1 MTSVQKISPQ
11 VRDVHVPA
19 PLRDMP
25 LWLVW
30 AYEQHPGE
38 SKARKV
44 PQYSMGGRRY
54 GQQGGAAD
62 RAKLTTF
69 AVARDAAARRGMDGV
84 GFALVPDAGLVALD
98 FDKCVSDGVVDPQV
112 LDLVQGTYA
121 EYSPSG
127 TGIRAFFWG
136 ADDVLGNQKSHAT
149 PEQFGAEVF
158 SSNGFVTVTGW
169 ALDYIDLCGWMDKIA
184 PLPQRVIEFCGTRF
198 GAKQATF
205 DPEDFMVGREPK
217 LGLSVERMEELLA
230 QLDPDMGRED
240 WIKIGMALHHECEG
254 DDTGFDIFNEWSA
267 CGGKYPSEEA
277 LRQQWDSFDRRK
289 GSNRRQVTMASVIK
303 MTKDLPVSADGLRRV
318 AEEAASHA
326 SATTTGVTPPDYDG
340 KFPLRRAG
348 DIARLP
354 AGKWWI
360 KGILPK
366 AQIGAIFGASG
377 SGKSFLALDIMAH
390 LSLGRSWRGRT
401 AAPARGL
408 YIAAEGGTGVGK
420 RIKAWAQHN
429 SVNADELDIS
439 VLTVAPNIMLK
450 DDIEEL
456 VRSVK
461 LAGGFDY
468 IVVDTYAQVTPGANE
483 NGAEDMGR
491 ALAHCRA
498 LFEATGAMVIL
509 IHHSGKDAS
518 RGVRGWS
525 GINAALDFAL
535 ETTRAEGSEY
545 RELRVSKMKDGED
558 GLTFGFKL
566 STVVVGLDEDLE
578 EITSCVIEDAETPKA
593 AEKGTDKGTKRRGR
607 VESHVL
613 ETMVLFGS
621 ADTVK
626 LHELVDQAVAT
637 MPLPEKGERDTRRQR
652 VVRAIQQLGKEKDG
666 PLQVKDNLVIFYE

>member
-1 MTSVQKISPQ
+1 
-11 VRDVHVPA
+11 
-19 PLRDMP
+19 
-25 LWLVW
+25 
-30 AYEQHPGE
+30 
-38 SKARKV
+38 
-44 PQYSMGGRRY
+44 
-54 GQQGGAAD
+54 
-62 RAKLTTF
+62 
-69 AVARDAAARRGMDGV
+69 MDGV

-98 FDKCVSDGVVDPQV
+98 FDKCVSDGFVDPQV
-112 LDLVQGTYA
+112 LDLVEGTYA

-136 ADDVLGNQKSHAT
+136 AADVLGNQKSHAT

-198 GAKQATF
+198 GAKQAAF
-205 DPEDFMVGREPK
+205 DPEDFMIGREPK

-230 QLDPDMGRED
+230 DLDPDMGRED
-240 WIKIGMALHHECEG
+240 WIKVGMALHHECEG

-267 CGGKYPSEEA
+267 CGGKYPSEEG
-277 LRQQWDSFDRRK
+277 LRAQWDSFGRPRA
-289 GSNRRQVTMASVIK
+289 GRRQVTMASVIK
-303 MTKDLPVSADGLRRV
+303 LAKDAAVSPDALRKV
-318 AEEAASHA
+318 ATEASLLAST
-326 SATTTGVTPPDYDG
+326 STLGVTPPDYDG

-360 KGILPK
+360 KGLLPK

-377 SGKSFLALDIMAH
+377 SGKSFLALDFMAH
-390 LSLGRSWRGRT
+390 LSLGRTWRGKT
-401 AAPARGL
+401 VAKARGL

-429 SVNADELDIS
+429 KVNADDLDIS
-439 VLTVAPNIMLK
+439 VLTVPPNILLK

-456 VRSVK
+456 VRSVT

-468 IVVDTYAQVTPGANE
+468 IVMDTYAQVTPGANE
-483 NGAEDMGR
+483 NGAEDMGK
-491 ALAHCRA
+491 ALSHCRA

-509 IHHSGKDAS
+509 VHHSGKDAS

-525 GINAALDFAL
+525 GINAALDFAI
-535 ETTRAEGSEY
+535 ETSRAEGSDY
-545 RELRVSKMKDGED
+545 REARVTKMKDGED

-566 STVVVGLDEDLE
+566 EVIGVGMDEDLE
-578 EITSCVIEDAETPKA
+578 EVTSCVIAEAETPKGE
-593 AEKGTDKGTKRRGR
+593 EKETGKGVKRRGR
-607 VESHVL
+607 VENHVL
-613 ETMVLFGS
+613 ETMTLFGS

-626 LHELVDQAVAT
+626 LHELVEQAVAT

>member
-1 MTSVQKISPQ
+1 
-11 VRDVHVPA
+11 
-19 PLRDMP
+19 
-25 LWLVW
+25 
-30 AYEQHPGE
+30 
-38 SKARKV
+38 
-44 PQYSMGGRRY
+44 
-54 GQQGGAAD
+54 
-62 RAKLTTF
+62 
-69 AVARDAAARRGMDGV
+69 
-84 GFALVPDAGLVALD
+84 
-98 FDKCVSDGVVDPQV
+98 
-112 LDLVQGTYA
+112 
-121 EYSPSG
+121 
-127 TGIRAFFWG
+127 
-136 ADDVLGNQKSHAT
+136 
-149 PEQFGAEVF
+149 
-158 SSNGFVTVTGW
+158 
-169 ALDYIDLCGWMDKIA
+169 
-184 PLPQRVIEFCGTRF
+184 
-198 GAKQATF
+198 
-205 DPEDFMVGREPK
+205 
-217 LGLSVERMEELLA
+217 
-230 QLDPDMGRED
+230 
-240 WIKIGMALHHECEG
+240 MALHHECDG
-254 DDTGFDIFNEWSA
+254 DDTGFEIWNEWSA
-267 CGGKYPSEEA
+267 CGGKYPSEEG
-277 LRQQWDSFDRRK
+277 LRAQWDSFERRK
-289 GSNRRQVTMASVIK
+289 GSARRQVTMASVIK
-303 MTKDLPVSADGLRRV
+303 MAKDLPVSADGLRRV

-340 KFPLRRAG
+340 RFPLRRAG

-420 RIKAWAQHN
+420 RINAWAQHN
-429 SVNADELDIS
+429 KVNADELDIS

-456 VRSVK
+456 VRAVK